1 MLPIAGNFSNDSRFR
16 RINWLCRCGSR
27 EQQEHIRSHC
37 VLYKDIRQK
46 YEDLDNDVNLVG
58 FFKEVLKE
66 RRRRRRRRRTG
77 EGRRR
82 SSRRRTTRT
91 SLRWQA
97 GATEEM

>member
-46 YEDLDNDVNLVG
+46 YEDLDNDDNLVR
-58 FFKEVLKE
+58 FFEEVLKE
-66 RRRRRRRRRTG
+66 RDALD
-77 EGRRR
+77 EKEKEEEK
-82 SSRRRTTRT
+82 SRRRKEKE
-91 SLRWQA
+91 Q
-97 GATEEM
+97 